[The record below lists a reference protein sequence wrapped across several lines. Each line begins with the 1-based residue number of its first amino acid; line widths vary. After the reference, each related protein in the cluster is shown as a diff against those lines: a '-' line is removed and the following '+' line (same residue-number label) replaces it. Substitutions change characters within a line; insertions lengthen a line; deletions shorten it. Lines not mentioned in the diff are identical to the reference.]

1 MNNERAR
8 AERSSKFGE
17 SMEESETLGCPIS
30 DNKRKPGMFLLQDT
44 RLGVKVG
51 QNEPFLSI

>member
-17 SMEESETLGCPIS
+17 SMEERETLGCPIS
-30 DNKRKPGMFLLQDT
+30 DNKRKPGYVLAARHQA
-44 RLGVKVG
+44 
-51 QNEPFLSI
+51 